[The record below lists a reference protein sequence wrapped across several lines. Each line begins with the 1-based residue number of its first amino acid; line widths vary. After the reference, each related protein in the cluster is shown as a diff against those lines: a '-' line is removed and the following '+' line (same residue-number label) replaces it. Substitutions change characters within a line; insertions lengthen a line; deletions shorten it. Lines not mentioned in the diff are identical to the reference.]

1 MAFLGGQSMNSIDY
15 SIIAVYLV
23 GLLFLGFYFR
33 QQSSRG
39 DYFLGGRSLGWFP
52 LALSTMATQLSAISF
67 ISAPAFV
74 GIRDGG
80 GMIWLSYEL
89 AVPLAMIFLMWT
101 IMPRLYASGHVSI
114 YEFLEERFDHV
125 TRFLISIV
133 FQISRA
139 FGTGISIYAIA
150 LILESM
156 MGLPFWGAVLMIGVI
171 TALYSLQGGMKAVVY
186 ADAIQMGIIFLGIF
200 LCAAF
205 ALHHLGG
212 LSAVGKQLDP
222 ARFAAVSF
230 ARLGL
235 HGDEFGFLPML
246 FGGLVL
252 YASYYGCDQT
262 QAQRILSAKDART
275 MRQTLLANGL
285 LRFPMVLL
293 YCVMGLLIGA
303 LVMLSPDLPVS
314 EIAATPDV
322 MIPRFILTYL
332 PHGLIGLLVVAILSS
347 AMSSLSSVINSL
359 SAVTT
364 EDIALLRGDSL
375 SERHYVLLSRISAML
390 WALVILGFS
399 FFGGAIA
406 DTVIEAINKVGS
418 LFYGPILATFLLAI
432 MLRDISARGAN
443 WGLMA
448 GVGGNLY
455 LWLFVPQ
462 LFWFWWN
469 VTGLLITLGV
479 AIGVSL
485 IIDQRRP
492 AFAGFARASRE
503 EPTLIAPWRET
514 IILLIA
520 FGVILGVIIG
530 FESLWTALTLS
541 PEATAAK
548 AL

>member
-1 MAFLGGQSMNSIDY
+1 MNGLDY
-15 SIIAVYLV
+15 SIIAIYLA
-23 GLLFLGFYFR
+23 GLLFLGYAFR
-33 QQSSRG
+33 QQSNRG

-89 AVPLAMIFLMWT
+89 AVPLAMIFLMWA

-114 YEFLEERFDHV
+114 YEFLEDRFDYV

-205 ALHHLGG
+205 ALYYLGG
-212 LSAVGKQLDP
+212 LSAVSEQLDP
-222 ARFAAVSF
+222 ARFKAVSF
-230 ARLGL
+230 TRFGIS
-235 HGDEFGFLPML
+235 GDEFGFLPML
-246 FGGLVL
+246 FGGMVL

-285 LRFPMVLL
+285 LRFPMVVL

-303 LVMLSPDLPVS
+303 LVMLSPDLSVS
-314 EIAATPDV
+314 EVSATPDT
-322 MIPRFILTYL
+322 MIPQFILTYL

-364 EDIALLRGDSL
+364 EDIALLRGNSL
-375 SERHYVLLSRISAML
+375 SERHYVLLSRLSAMI

-418 LFYGPILATFLLAI
+418 MFYGPILATFLLAI
-432 MLRDISARGAN
+432 MVRDISARGAN
-443 WGLMA
+443 WGLMV
-448 GVGGNLY
+448 GVGTNLY

-462 LFWFWWN
+462 IFWFWWN
-469 VTGLLITLGV
+469 VIGLLTTFSI
-479 AIGVSL
+479 AFAYSI
-485 IIDQRRP
+485 IIDKRRP
-492 AFAGFARASRE
+492 AFTGFVRGSHDGPA
-503 EPTLIAPWRET
+503 IMAPWRET

-520 FGVILGVIIG
+520 FGVILTVIIG
-530 FESLWTALTLS
+530 FDGLWTALTSS
-541 PEATAAK
+541 PEISAAEV
-548 AL
+548 L